1 MDGTLHTAER
11 DREAERWHYHPKGP
25 VPLNPLF
32 SWPPRPAAVLRWYR
46 GAWMEITSL
55 TLCFLLALAVYAWM
69 LPPLAEMG
77 EFRPGWMLRVW
88 LANLLPQAAV
98 AGGLHWWLYMR
109 KGQGM
114 QKKFDKRDLSRGNGT
129 FTFKN
134 QVLDNIWWTL
144 GSAITVATVYQ
155 WGIYWLMANGWVP
168 VVTFAE
174 APVWCVVWMLFIPM
188 WSGLHFYWVH
198 RLEHHPKLYKHVHA
212 VHHRNVNIGPWS
224 GISNHW
230 YENLLY
236 FTTYFIHLIVPS
248 HPLHLLPST
257 AMFQQIS
264 PVSLALR
271 LRKTDPP
278 RTVSSQSPEISSTS
292 CTTAISNATTAPRKF
307 PSTSGSAPTTTAPP
321 QRQNGRGPLRSRCTL
336 ARIEGFG
343 N

>member
-46 GAWMEITSL
+46 GAWMEITALSVP
-55 TLCFLLALAVYAWM
+55 FVLALMAYAWF
-69 LPPLAEMG
+69 LPPLAEMAS
-77 EFRPGWMLRVW
+77 FNPGWMLQVW
-88 LANLLPQAAV
+88 LANLVPQAAV

-212 VHHRNVNIGPWS
+212 VHHRNVNTGPWS

-248 HPLHLLPST
+248 HPLHLAFH

-264 PVSLALR
+264 PVLSHSGFERVIAKETEAAKAGDFFHQLHHR
-271 LRKTDPP
+271 YFECNYGT
-278 RTVSSQSPEISSTS
+278 SEIPFDKWFGTYHD
-292 CTTAISNATTAPRKF
+292 
-307 PSTSGSAPTTTAPP
+307 GSAAATERTRAFKKQMYT
-321 QRQNGRGPLRSRCTL
+321 R
-336 ARIEGFG
+336 
-343 N
+343 

>member
-1 MDGTLHTAER
+1 MHGTLP
-11 DREAERWHYHPKGP
+11 DREADRWHYRPNGP

-32 SWPPRPAAVLRWYR
+32 SWPPRPAAVLAWYR

-55 TLCFLLALAVYAWM
+55 TVCFLLALAIYAWL
-69 LPPLAEMG
+69 LPPLAEMAA
-77 EFRPGWMLRVW
+77 FRPGWMLQVW

-114 QKKFDKRDLSRGNGT
+114 RKKFDKRDLSRGNGT

-174 APVWCVVWMLFIPM
+174 APVWCVVWLLFIPM

-198 RLEHHPKLYKHVHA
+198 RLEHHPRLYKHVHA
-212 VHHRNVNIGPWS
+212 VHHRNVNTGPWS

-248 HPLHLLPST
+248 HPLHLAFH

-264 PVSLALR
+264 PVLSHSGFERVIAGETEAAKAGDFFHQLHHR
-271 LRKTDPP
+271 YFECNYGT
-278 RTVSSQSPEISSTS
+278 SEIPFDKWFGTYHD
-292 CTTAISNATTAPRKF
+292 
-307 PSTSGSAPTTTAPP
+307 GSAAATDRTRAFKKQMYT
-321 QRQNGRGPLRSRCTL
+321 R
-336 ARIEGFG
+336 
-343 N
+343 

>member
-1 MDGTLHTAER
+1 
-11 DREAERWHYHPKGP
+11 
-25 VPLNPLF
+25 
-32 SWPPRPAAVLRWYR
+32 
-46 GAWMEITSL
+46 
-55 TLCFLLALAVYAWM
+55 
-69 LPPLAEMG
+69 
-77 EFRPGWMLRVW
+77 
-88 LANLLPQAAV
+88 
-98 AGGLHWWLYMR
+98 MR

-174 APVWCVVWMLFIPM
+174 APVWCVLWMLLIPM

-198 RLEHHPKLYKHVHA
+198 RLEHHPRLYKHVHA
-212 VHHRNVNIGPWS
+212 VHHRNVNTGPWS

-236 FTTYFIHLIVPS
+236 FTTYFIHLLVPS
-248 HPLHLLPST
+248 HPVHLAFH

-264 PVSLALR
+264 PVLSHSGFERVIAGEQR
-271 LRKTDPP
+271 PP
-278 RTVSSQSPEISSTS
+278 RPAISSTS
-292 CTTAISNATTAPRKF
+292 CITGISSATTALRKF
-307 PSTSGSAPTTTAPP
+307 PSTNGSAPITTAQP
-321 QRQNGRGPLRSRCTL
+321 QRRTGPGPSRNKCIP
-336 ARIEGFG
+336 ARIASGA